1 MLQLIR
7 LVMIASHSV
16 REHVIT
22 CAIVTGGLVLLGS
35 CLYRPMFHPDWTAAE
50 ALEYLWPFYLVG
62 TLSVVL
68 GWLVEREG

>member
-1 MLQLIR
+1 MLQIIR
-7 LVMIASHSV
+7 SVLTAGHSV

-22 CAIVTGGLVLLGS
+22 FAIVTGGLMLLGS
-35 CLYRPMFHPDWTAAE
+35 CLYRPVFHPDWTAAE
-50 ALEYLWPFYLVG
+50 ALEYLWPFYVAG